1 MPEINKI
8 DAISNELLKAAKDN
22 AFEKNGLYQT
32 EALPVNHTITD
43 EDISTLAKALED
55 KRVEMPIIKPIPNE
69 DGYGIASIDS
79 NGHVEIKKEETK
91 SDKKDLVDEIFPDI
105 DNIKDLPDPE
115 ESTELTD
122 SAKTVLSNSA
132 KENFNLNDEEMIQ
145 LIDCISHYKKDKNYP
160 VYKNL
165 PATIKADLTKAAV
178 EAGYPMS
185 NINQFAKYAMDQLIN
200 NAELEGAFVDLEKS
214 IDEALN
220 IPSISDLYSEHVSKV
235 MDEIIP
241 ESIDRIREEYPE
253 KADMLEKVR
262 DAFHRAF
269 SLCDLKVA
277 YNSNARLRKSIRRYT
292 TELDRELNYFN
303 HKNEKTNFKMIDVT
317 EVPAALFEA
326 LVTYPTYVQ
335 KMHEEAGDEVPELY
349 KKILSYKITAEDID
363 KFSILLAKSCENLNA
378 EDLIDASYMYYLSK
392 NMVVLKY
399 SQEAKTD
406 FAAELISNV
415 CGTIAFIREKEAEF
429 NESNLDKSKSAKK
442 LHASKSNKN

>member
-1 MPEINKI
+1 MPEMNKNDMIN
-8 DAISNELLKAAKDN
+8 NELLKAKEEGKL
-22 AFEKNGLYQT
+22 FQT
-32 EALPVNHTITD
+32 EALPSDNKMTD
-43 EDISTLAKALED
+43 EDINILAKALED
-55 KRVEMPIIKPIPNE
+55 NRVESTTTDPIPTE
-69 DGYGIASIDS
+69 DGYGTGSIDS
-79 NGHVEIKKEETK
+79 NGHVEVDNEI
-91 SDKKDLVDEIFPDI
+91 DKKIDEIFPDI
-105 DNIKDLPDPE
+105 DDIENLPDPE
-115 ESTELTD
+115 ESTELSD
-122 SAKTVLSNSA
+122 SAKTALGNNA
-132 KENFNLNDEEMIQ
+132 KQNFNLNDEEMIQ

-165 PATIKADLTKAAV
+165 PTNIKADLAKAAV

-200 NAELEGAFVDLEKS
+200 SAELEGAFVDLEKS

-262 DAFHRAF
+262 DAFHRAYT
-269 SLCDLKVA
+269 LEDLKTA
-277 YNSNARLRKSIRRYT
+277 YESNARIRKAVRKYDN
-292 TELDRELNYFN
+292 ELDRELNYFN

-317 EVPAALFEA
+317 EVPSALFEA
-326 LVTYPTYVQ
+326 LVTYPMYVK
-335 KMHEEAGDEVPELY
+335 KMHDEAGDELPELY
-349 KKILSYKITAEDID
+349 KKIISYNIEAKDID
-363 KFSILLAKSCENLNA
+363 KLSVLMVKSCENLNA
-378 EDLIDASYMYYLSK
+378 EDLIDASYMYYLTK

-415 CGTIAFIREKEAEF
+415 CGMIAFIREKEAEF
-429 NESNLDKSKSAKK
+429 NESNLDKSKSSKK
-442 LHASKSNKN
+442 LHSSKSK